1 MVSLEKINKLA
12 SGQQIIL
19 HERVGKFLNN
29 HLREMKGL
37 CLVDEAQLVDYVAKT
52 AVLLGEFKPRTPDQ
66 SLIDE
71 LYTIMVAAEKKIH
84 EEETIEVLAEL
95 IRIFTMLYQEMK
107 NVDES
112 LKLIHSLQNQ
122 KVKVVEFE
130 EISDDVTNIR

>member
-1 MVSLEKINKLA
+1 MVSLDKLKKLT
-12 SGQQIIL
+12 SGQQKAL
-19 HERVGKFLNN
+19 HQNVVKFLRD
-29 HLREMKGL
+29 HLLEMKEL
-37 CLVDEAQLVDYVAKT
+37 SLVDEALLVGYFEKTTQLSGLFQK
-52 AVLLGEFKPRTPDQ
+52 RTPDQ